1 MREFPDEP
9 DIPAGASSVQV
20 AGRRQAD
27 RKAGIE
33 MATVKRIDA
42 TTTALAAVLVLSSWS
57 ALAACSVQRP
67 GAAED
72 HSLDTV
78 EQNRAAMGVP
88 PADTS
93 YDQAERNRLT
103 VGTHVDTSYDDV
115 ERSRAGRVGP

>member
-20 AGRRQAD
+20 AGRRPAD

-33 MATVKRIDA
+33 MAAVKRNGS
-42 TTTALAAVLVLSSWS
+42 TTRALAAVLVLSTLT

-67 GAAED
+67 GTAED
-72 HSLDTV
+72 HSLDAV
-78 EQNRAAMGVP
+78 EQNRAAMGVA
-88 PADTS
+88 PADSS
-93 YDQAERNRLT
+93 YEQAERNRMT
-103 VGTHVDTSYDDV
+103 VGTHVDTSYDDI